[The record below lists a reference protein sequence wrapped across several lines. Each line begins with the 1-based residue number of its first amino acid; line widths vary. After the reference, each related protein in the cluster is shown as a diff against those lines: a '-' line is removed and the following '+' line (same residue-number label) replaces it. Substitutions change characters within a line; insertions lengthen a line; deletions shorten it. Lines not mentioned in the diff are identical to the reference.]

1 MIEIAAAVCMIS
13 APERC
18 HEIQISFDVENVSP
32 ASCMMLGQTQ
42 LAQWTVEHPNWRI
55 SKFTCR
61 PAGQVAKL

>member
-18 HEIQISFDVENVSP
+18 HEIQLTFDVENVSP
-32 ASCMMLGQTQ
+32 ANCMMFGQTQ
-42 LAQWTVEHPNWRI
+42 LAQWAAEHPNWRI
-55 SKFTCR
+55 SKFMCR